1 MLASPLLVIRGID
14 SQLNVWLPVQ
24 MIFKELLNNLEST
37 AGRWEQTEDATIN
50 RAFWKLDKAVGK

>member
-1 MLASPLLVIRGID
+1 MAPGS
-14 SQLNVWLPVQ
+14 NNF
-24 MIFKELLNNLEST
+24 FKELLNNLEST